1 MPYEVPLRMLS
12 PYGTLDIY
20 AHPMCGEAPIITVA
34 IRQGQATAHQLAPV
48 ALAGINEVMR
58 VDAMQGRS
66 PTEALVSPRTWATL
80 NSLMVATRD
89 FAASN
94 LR

>member
-1 MPYEVPLRMLS
+1 
-12 PYGTLDIY
+12 
-20 AHPMCGEAPIITVA
+20 
-34 IRQGQATAHQLAPV
+34 
-48 ALAGINEVMR
+48 
-58 VDAMQGRS
+58 MQGRS